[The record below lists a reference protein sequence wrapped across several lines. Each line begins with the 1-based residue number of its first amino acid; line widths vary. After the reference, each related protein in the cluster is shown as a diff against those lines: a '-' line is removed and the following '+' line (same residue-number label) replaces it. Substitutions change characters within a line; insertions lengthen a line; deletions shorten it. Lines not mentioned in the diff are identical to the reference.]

1 MTLPCY
7 PLQVFYETVI
17 MDRSKN
23 LNIYMCIGLCERPV
37 IEIQIIMPNIR
48 SPIKLQ
54 YTWKLE
60 YMTSSS
66 LTGFEGLLKPEGIIT
81 TQLQVLNFSQHM
93 PMVITESK
101 KKNIEFAS
109 IWQLALMI
117 GRSSS
122 NMDNIT
128 SIIQWKFW
136 RAKLKWNA

>member
-1 MTLPCY
+1 
-7 PLQVFYETVI
+7 
-17 MDRSKN
+17 
-23 LNIYMCIGLCERPV
+23 
-37 IEIQIIMPNIR
+37 
-48 SPIKLQ
+48 
-54 YTWKLE
+54 
-60 YMTSSS
+60 MTSSS

-117 GRSSS
+117 GRLSS

-128 SIIQWKFW
+128 SIIQ
-136 RAKLKWNA
+136 